1 MDLKLTNK
9 VAVVTGASKGIGLA
23 IVRKFIEEGARVVAV
38 SRTLTEELADLV
50 EKKTVKHLPIDVN
63 GERDI
68 AQLSQKLVGAF
79 GTIDILI
86 NNVGAID
93 KRRGQ
98 GFLATPNEEWEQL
111 YDLNLFSVVR
121 FTQAALPH
129 ILKNNEGAIVNIS
142 SVNAQMPE
150 LLLPIYGT
158 TKAALNN
165 LTKMLAGEFGPRNI
179 RINSISPGPVAT
191 PLWQDPE
198 NGMAKT
204 IGSVAAMSAE
214 KVFEELPKMAGITL
228 GKFAQPEDIADLA
241 VFLSSER
248 ASMIT
253 GADYVID
260 GNLIKTI

>member
-1 MDLKLTNK
+1 MDLKLANK

-23 IVRKFIEEGARVVAV
+23 IVRKFIEEGASVVAV

-50 EKKTVKHLPIDVN
+50 EHKSVKHLPIDVN
-63 GERDI
+63 MERNTVE
-68 AQLSQKLVGAF
+68 LS
-79 GTIDILI
+79 IL
-86 NNVGAID
+86 N
-93 KRRGQ
+93 
-98 GFLATPNEEWEQL
+98 
-111 YDLNLFSVVR
+111 
-121 FTQAALPH
+121 
-129 ILKNNEGAIVNIS
+129 NNEGAIVNIS
-142 SVNAQMPE
+142 SVNARMPE

-179 RINSISPGPVAT
+179 RVNSISPGPVVT
-191 PLWQDPE
+191 PLWQDPD

-204 IGSVAAMSAE
+204 IGSVAAMDSE

-228 GKFAQPEDIADLA
+228 GKFAEAGDIANLT
-241 VFLSSER
+241 VFLASER

-260 GNLIKTI
+260 GNMIKTI

>member
-1 MDLKLTNK
+1 MDLNLTGK

-23 IVRKFIEEGARVVAV
+23 IVKAFVEEGAKVVAV
-38 SRTLTEELADLV
+38 SRTLTDELANLV
-50 EKKTVKHLPIDVN
+50 EKNSVRHLPIDVN
-63 GERDI
+63 LERNTKEISD
-68 AQLSQKLVGAF
+68 KLVAAF
-79 GTIDILI
+79 GKIDILV

-165 LTKMLAGEFGPRNI
+165 LTKMLAGEFGQHNI
-179 RINSISPGPVAT
+179 RVNSISPGPVVT
-191 PLWQDPE
+191 PLWQDPD

-204 IGSVAAMSAE
+204 IGSVAAIDSE
-214 KVFEELPKMAGITL
+214 KVIDELPKMAGITL
-228 GKFAQPEDIADLA
+228 GKFAQPEDIANLTAFLA
-241 VFLSSER
+241 SER

-253 GADYVID
+253 GAEYIID
-260 GNLIKTI
+260 GNMIKTI

>member
-1 MDLKLTNK
+1 MDLKLANK

-23 IVRKFIEEGARVVAV
+23 IVRKFVEEGAWVVAV

-50 EKKTVKHLPIDVN
+50 ENQSVKHLPIDVSM
-63 GERDI
+63 ERNTVE
-68 AQLSQKLVGAF
+68 LSEKLGGVF
-79 GTIDILI
+79 GRVDILI
-86 NNVGAID
+86 NSVGAVD
-93 KRRGQ
+93 KRRGE

-111 YDLNLFSVVR
+111 FDLNLFSVVR
-121 FTQAALPH
+121 FTQAALPY

-165 LTKMLAGEFGPRNI
+165 LTKMLAGEFGPRHI
-179 RINSISPGPVAT
+179 RVNSISPGPVVT

-204 IGSVAAMSAE
+204 ISSMAAMDSE

-228 GKFAQPEDIADLA
+228 GKFAEAEDIANLA
-241 VFLSSER
+241 VFLASER

-260 GNLIKTI
+260 GNMIKTI